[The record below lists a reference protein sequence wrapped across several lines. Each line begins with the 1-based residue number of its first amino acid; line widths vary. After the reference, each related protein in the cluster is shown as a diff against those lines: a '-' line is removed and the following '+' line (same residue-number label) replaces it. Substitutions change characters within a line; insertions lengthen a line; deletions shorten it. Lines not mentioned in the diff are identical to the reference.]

1 MHPWHRTH
9 EAPRHSRHQKHPMQS
24 KCPMRL
30 PHLRLQLAMVLMVS
44 GGVLVREQILMM
56 LGCVVVPM
64 VWALVLGGMVLM
76 AMGCLALPM

>member
-1 MHPWHRTH
+1 MAWT
-9 EAPRHSRHQKHPMQS
+9 
-24 KCPMRL
+24 
-30 PHLRLQLAMVLMVS
+30 LALEPMVLMVS

-76 AMGCLALPM
+76 VLECMA